1 MSFVV
6 ARKYQNAR
14 SACQPAWQALVDSA
28 LAAISPWRCVL
39 CLDPAPGM
47 DLCPDCLL
55 DLPWLGAGC
64 RLCALPQPEPASEVC
79 GQCAAAAR
87 RPAGPVIDLC
97 VAALAYEF
105 PVDYLLTGL
114 KYRHQSAY
122 ARVLGELLSIRLH
135 EQRAICGYELPDIV
149 VPVPLHRWRLARR
162 GFNQAAA
169 IAAWLA
175 RDHPVA
181 ADERVV
187 RRIRNTPPQTEL
199 GGRARRNNLH
209 NAFRVVGRVAGQRVA
224 VIDDVLTTGTTANA
238 IGRVLKQ
245 AGAEEVQLWVVA
257 RATA

>member
-1 MSFVV
+1 MSFAV

-14 SACQPAWQALVDSA
+14 SACQPAWWALVDSC

-55 DLPWLGAGC
+55 DLPWLGAAC
-64 RLCALPQPEPASEVC
+64 RLCALPLSERSSEVC

-87 RPAGPVIDLC
+87 RAGGPFIDQC
-97 VAALAYEF
+97 IAALAYDF
-105 PVDYLLTGL
+105 PVDYLITGL
-114 KYRHQSAY
+114 KYRHQTVY

-135 EQRAICGYELPDIV
+135 EQRAICKYELPDIV

-162 GFNQAAA
+162 GFNQAAE

-181 ADERVV
+181 LDEYIV
-187 RRIRNTPPQTEL
+187 RRIRNTLPQTEL

-209 NAFRVVGRVAGQRVA
+209 NAFRVVGRVTGQRVA
-224 VIDDVLTTGTTANA
+224 VIDDVLTTGTTANEIA
-238 IGRVLKQ
+238 RVLKR
-245 AGAEEVQLWVVA
+245 AGAAEVQLWVVA
-257 RATA
+257 RASA